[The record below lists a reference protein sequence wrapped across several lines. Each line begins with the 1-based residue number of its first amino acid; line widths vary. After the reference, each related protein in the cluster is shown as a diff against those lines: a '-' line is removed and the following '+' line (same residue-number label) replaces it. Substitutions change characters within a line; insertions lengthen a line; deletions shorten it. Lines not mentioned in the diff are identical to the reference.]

1 MDDPAFILYAKVACG
16 QVPSSFVLMITM
28 PHAADTLLGERAHT
42 RCAHEQQQGFD
53 GSRLLRYRFSHP
65 LYMQFGEAAA
75 SSVTISKPEAA
86 VPIAKESK
94 MGFAT
99 NAIHGGQE
107 PGPATGAIVAPI
119 YQTSTYVYDEL
130 GKNKGYDYA
139 RTNHPNRKALERT
152 IAKLEDGHSAYV
164 FTSGMAGIDAVFR
177 LLRPGDH
184 VVLSEAVYGGV
195 FRLSTQLLVHFG
207 LEFSF
212 VDTSS
217 EAAVVSAFRPNTKM
231 LYIETPTNPTMRIAD
246 IAALAK
252 VASQRNITVV
262 VDNTFLSPYLQRPIE
277 LGAHIVVHSMTK
289 YLNGHSDSTGGAV
302 VLTRKEDAE
311 KIYFIQRSAGS
322 GLAPMDCFL
331 ISRGIKTLAVRML
344 QHNANGLVV
353 ARHLD
358 THPKVQK
365 VLYPGLTSHPQHEI
379 ARRQQKGP
387 GGMLSF
393 DLGSLEAARRLL
405 NHVKLCA
412 LVESLGGVE
421 SLISLP
427 ALMTHA
433 SMPQKVRERVGI
445 TEGLVRLSVGIEDAG
460 DIIADLDQALHH
472 V

>member
-1 MDDPAFILYAKVACG
+1 
-16 QVPSSFVLMITM
+16 
-28 PHAADTLLGERAHT
+28 
-42 RCAHEQQQGFD
+42 
-53 GSRLLRYRFSHP
+53 
-65 LYMQFGEAAA
+65 
-75 SSVTISKPEAA
+75 
-86 VPIAKESK
+86 

-99 NAIHGGQE
+99 NAIHVGQE
-107 PGPATGAIVAPI
+107 PDPATGAIVAPI
-119 YQTSTYVYDEL
+119 YQTSTYVNEEL

-152 IAKLEDGHSAYV
+152 VAKLEGGHSAYV
-164 FTSGMAGIDAVFR
+164 FSSGMAGIDAVFR

-212 VDTSS
+212 VDTS
-217 EAAVVSAFRPNTKM
+217 VPDIVRSALRPNTKM
-231 LYIETPTNPTMRIAD
+231 LYIETPANPTMSVTD
-246 IAALAK
+246 IAAMSKLANERS
-252 VASQRNITVV
+252 VTVV

-302 VLTRKEDAE
+302 VLTRPEDAE
-311 KIYFIQRSAGS
+311 KIYFIQRSAGT

-344 QHNANGLVV
+344 QHNANGISV

-358 THPKVQK
+358 AHPKVRK
-365 VLYPGLTSHPQHEI
+365 AFYPGLPAHPQHDV

-393 DLGSLEAARRLL
+393 DLGTIEAARRFL
-405 NHVKLCA
+405 NHVKLCSLA
-412 LVESLGGVE
+412 ESLGGVE
-421 SLISLP
+421 TLISLP
-427 ALMTHA
+427 AMMTHA
-433 SMPQKVRERVGI
+433 SMPKAMQERVGI
-445 TEGLVRLSVGIEDAG
+445 SEGLVRLSVGIEDVE
-460 DIIADLDQALHH
+460 DIIADLDQALLY

>member
-1 MDDPAFILYAKVACG
+1 
-16 QVPSSFVLMITM
+16 
-28 PHAADTLLGERAHT
+28 
-42 RCAHEQQQGFD
+42 
-53 GSRLLRYRFSHP
+53 
-65 LYMQFGEAAA
+65 
-75 SSVTISKPEAA
+75 
-86 VPIAKESK
+86 

-99 NAIHGGQE
+99 NAIHVGQE
-107 PGPATGAIVAPI
+107 PDAATGAIVAPI
-119 YQTSTYVYDEL
+119 YQTSTYVYEEL

-152 IAKLEDGHSAYV
+152 MAKLEDGHSAYV
-164 FTSGMAGIDAVFR
+164 FSSGMAGIDAVFR

-212 VDTSS
+212 VDTAS
-217 EAAVVSAFRPNTKM
+217 ADAVLLAFRPNTKM
-231 LYIETPTNPTMRIAD
+231 LYIETPTNPTMRVAD

-252 VASQRNITVV
+252 LANQRNITVV

-302 VLTRKEDAE
+302 VLTRPEDAE
-311 KIYFIQRSAGS
+311 KIYFIQRSTGC

-344 QHNANGLVV
+344 QHNANGLMV

-358 THPKVQK
+358 AHPKVRK
-365 VLYPGLTSHPQHEI
+365 VYYPGLASHPQHEI

-387 GGMLSF
+387 GAMLSF
-393 DLGSLEAARRLL
+393 DLVSLEAARRFL
-405 NHVKLCA
+405 NQLKLCSLA
-412 LVESLGGVE
+412 ESLGGVE
-421 SLISLP
+421 TLISLP
-427 ALMTHA
+427 AQMTHA
-433 SMPQKVRERVGI
+433 SMPQEVRERVGI
-445 TEGLVRLSVGIEDAG
+445 TDGLVRLSVGIEDVD
-460 DIIADLDQALHH
+460 DIIADLDQALLY